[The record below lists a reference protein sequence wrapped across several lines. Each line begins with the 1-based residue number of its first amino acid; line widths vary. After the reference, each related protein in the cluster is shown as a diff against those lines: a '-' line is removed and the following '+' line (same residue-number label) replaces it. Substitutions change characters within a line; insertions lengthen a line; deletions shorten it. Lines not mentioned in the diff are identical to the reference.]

1 MLNLLNSIYE
11 LKIQT
16 IVLNNLTNKNCKS
29 QFIIYCLEIGMVS
42 ISSSPWVSFV
52 NKAASIFGSSK
63 DNVVTLRFPTS
74 SKPSHVSPQ
83 MSQSYC
89 SLGCTL
95 HSS

>member
-42 ISSSPWVSFV
+42 ISSSP
-52 NKAASIFGSSK
+52 
-63 DNVVTLRFPTS
+63 
-74 SKPSHVSPQ
+74 
-83 MSQSYC
+83 
-89 SLGCTL
+89 
-95 HSS
+95 